1 MLVKLLLL
9 CNTIALAK
17 LVEHSDHHGHH
28 DGSVHSSKPRAPE
41 TSVHPRRTPLSH
53 QGGYWE
59 EAEGLREDSQ
69 DYPSSVISSHQEE
82 REDFEAASPQ
92 SRNGN
97 WCSFTQSRLVT
108 YIEACM
114 KEKYIVNSQQPC
126 PNGTPD
132 CQKIMYRTA
141 LKPVYQ
147 VKQKVLKSLQWK
159 CCPGYVGKDCE
170 QHDPNFILV
179 PGTETEGREEELSNH
194 MSTSVDS
201 REMFEV
207 IQNHEALLDDLQ
219 SDIHQAVS
227 NLGDLQRLFENNGTS
242 MVLEV
247 NQSNSDLQE
256 RLLQQV
262 LFPHVENFL
271 RKHFNP
277 MWASFNRSLQNL
289 SNIVRNLSRDV
300 EANKKSIE
308 RFQENTV
315 PKKEF
320 QELGTKFESKVQE
333 NIVRADQVK
342 RDIENQ
348 LHTQQASI
356 HYNLSMMKADTDTKL
371 KKLHKI
377 QQSHF
382 SALNNSI
389 ANMKQEQNNLENKLE
404 ALEKNLTELSSHN
417 GPKDE
422 NSQLSIRQ
430 ISDILSGHAK
440 QLKELYMESDV
451 AFENIEVLEKWFK
464 ELKKN
469 ISKYRPED
477 FTTTLTE
484 KSIIMEENNAAM
496 ERQISEFNYTLS
508 NLQENYSDL
517 LRYMEECNCQRTSSD
532 TDVLEE
538 DSKNITY
545 SLEDT
550 QSNLKDAKHLESV
563 FRDLLRNEI
572 EELSSA
578 IPSIHLS
585 LSLRQEENRRLQS
598 QVTAFSEDI
607 GLMKKKDE
615 EIHRHI
621 KYLNSSFVSL
631 LEDAMRH
638 EVALEALLKEEFMD
652 VLFEDDFSTLIP
664 SVFQLQE
671 SLRHISDKLQEQ
683 NVTLES
689 LRRRLHLPERGQHTN
704 HDARTSSEH
713 PKEETQTSPTLDEVS
728 SQRSVIEHMEPNYEA
743 AKDDS
748 LDSSA
753 YNDIMTLKNDIKHL
767 SLAIK
772 SHESRSDTNLCCNHT
787 IASVIEPLN
796 TSVGILSADLATIKQ
811 HLDEHL
817 LIFKKLFGNHE
828 ELVAS
833 KISLDVTKIQSM
845 LNRKERKQQKGQDKQ
860 RDKKRHEKHREN
872 MQISGR
878 NTVQTER
885 LEKGMFFSF
894 TCSCADSLVAFH
906 VGFSEGKNKEKTVR
920 FNETYFNYG
929 NSYFP
934 EHGHFKA
941 PHKGVYLFVISV
953 EFSSGPALGQLSFS
967 RGYKRTLSS
976 SQRKTPHGNTM
987 TTFAMA
993 EMEKGETVSFE
1004 LLQGSVVKRSP
1015 PGTTMGG
1022 FLISKT

>member
-1 MLVKLLLL
+1 MLVKLLLI
-9 CNTIALAK
+9 CSTIGLAK
-17 LVEHSDHHGHH
+17 LVEHADHHGHH
-28 DGSVHSSKPRAPE
+28 DGSVHSSKPRVYE
-41 TSVHPRRTPLSH
+41 TSAHPQRTPLSP
-53 QGGYWE
+53 QGEGYW
-59 EAEGLREDSQ
+59 EAEGLREDDQ
-69 DYPSSVISSHQEE
+69 DYPSSVISPHQEE
-82 REDFEAASPQ
+82 RGDFEAASP

-126 PNGTPD
+126 SNGAPD

-141 LKPVYQ
+141 LKPVYK

-159 CCPGYVGKDCE
+159 CCPGFIGKDCE

-179 PGTETEGREEELSNH
+179 PGTETEGREEEFSNH
-194 MSTSVDS
+194 MSTAVDS

-219 SDIHQAVS
+219 SDIHQAAS
-227 NLGDLQRLFENNGTS
+227 TLGDLQRLFENNGTS

-247 NQSNSDLQE
+247 NQSNSDEQE

-289 SNIVRNLSRDV
+289 SNIVRNLSHDV

-308 RFQENTV
+308 RLQDSTV

-320 QELGTKFESKVQE
+320 QELGAKFESKVQE
-333 NIVRADQVK
+333 NIVKADQVK
-342 RDIENQ
+342 RHIENQ
-348 LHTQQASI
+348 MHMQQANI
-356 HYNLSMMKADTDTKL
+356 HYNLSMIKADTDTKL
-371 KKLHKI
+371 KKFHRI

-382 SALNNSI
+382 LALNNSI
-389 ANMKQEQNNLENKLE
+389 ANMKQEQNLLENKLE
-404 ALEKNLTELSSHN
+404 ALKRNLTELSSHH

-422 NSQLSIRQ
+422 NNQLTIRQ
-430 ISDILSGHAK
+430 ISEILSGHTK

-451 AFENIEVLEKWFK
+451 AFQNIAVLERWFK
-464 ELKKN
+464 DLKKN

-477 FTTTLTE
+477 LTISLTE
-484 KSIIMEENNAAM
+484 KSVIMEENNAAM
-496 ERQISEFNYTLS
+496 ERQISELNYTLS

-517 LRYMEECNCQRTSSD
+517 LRYMEECNCQRISSD

-538 DSKNITY
+538 DPRNITY
-545 SLEDT
+545 SMEDT
-550 QSNLKDAKHLESV
+550 QPNLNDMKHLESV
-563 FRDLLRNEI
+563 FRDLLKSEM

-578 IPSIHLS
+578 LPSIHLS
-585 LSLRQEENRRLQS
+585 LNLRQEENRQLQS

-607 GLMKKKDE
+607 GLLKKKDE
-615 EIHRHI
+615 EIHHHI
-621 KYLNSSFVSL
+621 KYLNSSFSSL

-638 EVALEALLKEEFMD
+638 EVALEALLRDEFLD
-652 VLFEDDFSTLIP
+652 VLFEDDFSSLIP
-664 SVFQLQE
+664 SIFQLQE

-689 LRRRLHLPERGQHTN
+689 LTRRSHPLERGQHNN
-704 HDARTSSEH
+704 HDVHMPPKH
-713 PKEETQTSPTLDEVS
+713 PKEETQTFSTLHEAS
-728 SQRSVIEHMEPNYEA
+728 SQRSIIENMEPNYEA

-772 SHESRSDTNLCCNHT
+772 RHESRNDMNLCCNHT
-787 IASVIEPLN
+787 VANAIEPLN
-796 TSVGILSADLATIKQ
+796 ISVETLSADVATIKRNLQ
-811 HLDEHL
+811 EHL
-817 LIFKKLFGNHE
+817 MTFTKLFGSNE
-828 ELVAS
+828 ELGAS
-833 KISLDVTKIQSM
+833 NISLDITKIQSN
-845 LNRKERKQQKGQDKQ
+845 LNRKGRKQQKGQDKQ
-860 RDKKRHEKHREN
+860 RDKKRPEKHREN
-872 MQISGR
+872 TQTTSGR
-878 NTVQTER
+878 NTVQTE
-885 LEKGMFFSF
+885 LVEK
-894 TCSCADSLVAFH
+894 DSLVAFH
-906 VGFSEGKNKEKTVR
+906 VGFSERKDKEKTVR
-920 FNETYFNYG
+920 FNETYLNYG
-929 NSYFP
+929 NSYFS

-993 EMEKGETVSFE
+993 EMEKGETVCFE

-1015 PGTTMGG
+1015 SGTTMGG

>member
-1 MLVKLLLL
+1 MLVKLLLI
-9 CNTIALAK
+9 CNAIGLAK
-17 LVEHSDHHGHH
+17 LVKHSDHHGYH
-28 DGSVHSSKPRAPE
+28 DGSVHKPRIHE
-41 TSVHPRRTPLSH
+41 TSAHPQRTPLSRKED
-53 QGGYWE
+53 GYW
-59 EAEGLREDSQ
+59 EAEGLREDTQ
-69 DYPSSVISSHQEE
+69 DYPSSMISSHQEE

-92 SRNGN
+92 VRNGN
-97 WCSFTQSRLVT
+97 WCSFLQSRLVT

-126 PNGTPD
+126 LNGAPD

-159 CCPGYVGKDCE
+159 CCPGFLGKDCE
-170 QHDPNFILV
+170 QHDPSFILV
-179 PGTETEGREEELSNH
+179 PGNQTEEREEEEFSNH

-201 REMFEV
+201 REMLEV

-227 NLGDLQRLFENNGTS
+227 NLGDLQRIFENNGTS

-289 SNIVRNLSRDV
+289 SNVVRNLSHDV

-308 RFQENTV
+308 RFQESTV

-333 NIVRADQVK
+333 NVVKVDQVK
-342 RDIENQ
+342 RDIEKQ
-348 LHTQQASI
+348 LQLQQANI
-356 HYNLSMMKADTDTKL
+356 HYNLTTIKADTDTKL
-371 KKLHKI
+371 KKFHKI

-382 SALNNSI
+382 LAFNNSI
-389 ANMKQEQNNLENKLE
+389 ANMKQEQNNLENKFETLK
-404 ALEKNLTELSSHN
+404 KNLTELSSHH

-422 NSQLSIRQ
+422 NTQLNIRQ
-430 ISDILSGHAK
+430 INDILAGHAK

-451 AFENIEVLEKWFK
+451 AFQNIAVLERWFK

-469 ISKYRPED
+469 ISKNRPED
-477 FTTTLTE
+477 LTITLME
-484 KSIIMEENNAAM
+484 KSLIMEENKAAM
-496 ERQISEFNYTLS
+496 ERQISELNYTLS
-508 NLQENYSDL
+508 NLRENYSDL
-517 LRYMEECNCQRTSSD
+517 LRYMEECNCQRISSD
-532 TDVLEE
+532 TDVMEE
-538 DSKNITY
+538 DLKNITY
-545 SLEDT
+545 SLEGT
-550 QSNLKDAKHLESV
+550 QSNLKDTKHLESV
-563 FRDLLRNEI
+563 FRDLLKNEI

-578 IPSIHLS
+578 FPSIYQS
-585 LSLRQEENRRLQS
+585 LNLRQEENRQLQS
-598 QVTAFSEDI
+598 QVMAFSEDI
-607 GLMKKKDE
+607 DFLKKKDE

-621 KYLNSSFVSL
+621 KYLNSSFGSL

-638 EVALEALLKEEFMD
+638 EGALEALLGEELMEI
-652 VLFEDDFSTLIP
+652 LFEEDPSILIS

-671 SLRHISDKLQEQ
+671 SLRHLSDKLQEQ

-689 LRRRLHLPERGQHTN
+689 LMKRFHLLERGQLNN
-704 HDARTSSEH
+704 HDARTSPKH
-713 PKEETQTSPTLDEVS
+713 PKEETQTSSTLDEVS
-728 SQRSVIEHMEPNYEA
+728 SQRSIIEHMEPNYEA

-753 YNDIMTLKNDIKHL
+753 YSDIMTLKNDIKHL

-772 SHESRSDTNLCCNHT
+772 RHESSCNHT
-787 IASVIEPLN
+787 IANGIEPLN
-796 TSVGILSADLATIKQ
+796 ISVGILSEDLATIKRK
-811 HLDEHL
+811 LEEHL
-817 LIFKKLFGNHE
+817 LIFKKLFGSNE

-833 KISLDVTKIQSM
+833 NISLDVTKIQSM
-845 LNRKERKQQKGQDKQ
+845 LTRTGRRQQKGQDKQ
-860 RDKKRHEKHREN
+860 RDKKKPEKHREN
-872 MQISGR
+872 MQMTSGR
-878 NTVQTER
+878 NTVQTEL
-885 LEKGMFFSF
+885 LEK
-894 TCSCADSLVAFH
+894 DSLVAFH
-906 VGFSEGKNKEKTVR
+906 VGFSERMDKEKTLR
-920 FNETYFNYG
+920 FNETYLNYG
-929 NSYFP
+929 NGYFP
-934 EHGHFKA
+934 EHGYFKA

-976 SQRKTPHGNTM
+976 SQRKTPNGNTM

-993 EMEKGETVSFE
+993 EMEKGEKVYFE

-1022 FLISKT
+1022 FLIFKT

>member
-9 CNTIALAK
+9 CHTVGLAK
-17 LVEHSDHHGHH
+17 PAQRSDHRGHH
-28 DGSVHSSKPRAPE
+28 DGLVHSSNHLRIYE
-41 TSVHPRRTPLSH
+41 TSAYPQRTPLSH
-53 QGGYWE
+53 QEGGYW
-59 EAEGLREDSQ
+59 EAEGLREDTQ
-69 DYPSSVISSHQEE
+69 DYPSSMVSSHQEE
-82 REDFEAASPQ
+82 RGDFEAASPQ

-97 WCSFTQSRLVT
+97 WCSFPQSRLVT

-159 CCPGYVGKDCE
+159 CCPGFIGKDCE

-179 PGTETEGREEELSNH
+179 PGSETEGQEEEFSNH

-247 NQSNSDLQE
+247 NQSNSDPQE

-277 MWASFNRSLQNL
+277 MWATFNRSLQNL
-289 SNIVRNLSRDV
+289 SNIVRNLSHDV
-300 EANKKSIE
+300 EANKRSIE
-308 RFQENTV
+308 RFRESSV

-348 LHTQQASI
+348 LHMQQANI
-356 HYNLSMMKADTDTKL
+356 HYNLSMIKADTDTKL
-371 KKLHKI
+371 KKFHKI

-382 SALNNSI
+382 LALNNSI
-389 ANMKQEQNNLENKLE
+389 ANMKQEQSNLENKLE
-404 ALEKNLTELSSHN
+404 ALERNLTELSSHH

-422 NSQLSIRQ
+422 NSQTTIRQ
-430 ISDILSGHAK
+430 INDILSGHAK

-451 AFENIEVLEKWFK
+451 AFQNIAVLERWFK

-477 FTTTLTE
+477 LTITLTE
-484 KSIIMEENNAAM
+484 KSVIMEENNAAM

-517 LRYMEECNCQRTSSD
+517 LRYMEECNCQRISSD
-532 TDVLEE
+532 TDILEE

-550 QSNLKDAKHLESV
+550 QSNLKDMKHLESV
-563 FRDLLRNEI
+563 LRDLLRNEM

-585 LSLRQEENRRLQS
+585 LNLRQEENRQLQS
-598 QVTAFSEDI
+598 QVTAFAEDI

-615 EIHRHI
+615 ELHRHI
-621 KYLNSSFVSL
+621 KYLNSSFGSL

-638 EVALEALLKEEFMD
+638 EVALEALLKEEFVD
-652 VLFEDDFSTLIP
+652 VLFEDDFSILIP
-664 SVFQLQE
+664 SVFELQE

-689 LRRRLHLPERGQHTN
+689 LTRKFHLSERGQQNN
-704 HDARTSSEH
+704 HDARTPPNH
-713 PKEETQTSPTLDEVS
+713 PSEETQTPSPLDEVS
-728 SQRSVIEHMEPNYEA
+728 SQRSIREHMEPNYEA

-772 SHESRSDTNLCCNHT
+772 SHESRNDANLCCNHT
-787 IASVIEPLN
+787 IANVIEPLN
-796 TSVGILSADLATIKQ
+796 SSVGILSADVATIKR

-817 LIFKKLFGNHE
+817 LIFKKLFGSNE

-833 KISLDVTKIQSM
+833 KISLDVTNIQSM
-845 LNRKERKQQKGQDKQ
+845 LNRKERRQQKGQDKQ
-860 RDKKRHEKHREN
+860 RDKKRPEKHREN
-872 MQISGR
+872 MQGISGR
-878 NTVQTER
+878 NTVQTEH
-885 LEKGMFFSF
+885 LEK
-894 TCSCADSLVAFH
+894 DSLVAFH
-906 VGFSEGKNKEKTVR
+906 VGFSEGKDNEKTVR

-941 PHKGVYLFVISV
+941 PHKGIYLFVISV

-976 SQRKTPHGNTM
+976 SQRRTPNGNTM

-1022 FLISKT
+1022 FLISRT

>member
-1 MLVKLLLL
+1 MLVKLLLV
-9 CNTIALAK
+9 CSTVGLAK
-17 LVEHSDHHGHH
+17 PVAHAAHHGYR
-28 DGSVHSSKPRAPE
+28 DGSLHSLKPRAHE
-41 TSVHPRRTPLSH
+41 TSAHPQRTPLVT
-53 QGGYWE
+53 GYW
-59 EAEGLREDSQ
+59 EAEGLGEDTQ
-69 DYPSSVISSHQEE
+69 DYPSSVISSHQED
-82 REDFEAASPQ
+82 RGDFEAVSPQ
-92 SRNGN
+92 PRNGN

-126 PNGTPD
+126 PNGAPD

-159 CCPGYVGKDCE
+159 CCPGFIGKDCE

-179 PGTETEGREEELSNH
+179 PGTETEGQEEFSNH
-194 MSTSVDS
+194 MSTSVDP

-219 SDIHQAVS
+219 SDIHQAAS
-227 NLGDLQRLFENNGTS
+227 TLGDLQRLFENNGTS
-242 MVLEV
+242 MMLEV
-247 NQSNSDLQE
+247 NQSNSDHQE

-262 LFPHVENFL
+262 LFPQVENFL

-277 MWASFNRSLQNL
+277 MWASFNSSLQNL
-289 SNIVRNLSRDV
+289 SNIVRNLSHDV

-308 RFQENTV
+308 RFQESTV

-333 NIVRADQVK
+333 NIVKVDQAK
-342 RDIENQ
+342 REMESQ
-348 LHTQQASI
+348 VHMQQANI
-356 HYNLSMMKADTDTKL
+356 HYNLSVIKADTDTKL

-382 SALNNSI
+382 LALNNSI
-389 ANMKQEQNNLENKLE
+389 ANMKQEQNLLENKLE
-404 ALEKNLTELSSHN
+404 ALKKNLTEVSSHH

-422 NSQLSIRQ
+422 NSQLTIRQ
-430 ISDILSGHAK
+430 MNDILSGHAK

-451 AFENIEVLEKWFK
+451 AFQNIAVLERWFK

-477 FTTTLTE
+477 LTITLAE
-484 KSIIMEENNAAM
+484 KSVIMEENNAAM
-496 ERQISEFNYTLS
+496 ERQISELNYTLS
-508 NLQENYSDL
+508 HLQENYSDL
-517 LRYMEECNCQRTSSD
+517 LRYMAQCNCQRVSSD

-538 DSKNITY
+538 GPRNSTY
-545 SLEDT
+545 SPDDI
-550 QSNLKDAKHLESV
+550 QSKDMKHLESV
-563 FRDLLRNEI
+563 FRDFFKSEI

-585 LSLRQEENRRLQS
+585 LSLRQEENRQLQS

-607 GLMKKKDE
+607 GLLKKKDE

-621 KYLNSSFVSL
+621 KYLNSSFSSL
-631 LEDAMRH
+631 LKDAMRH
-638 EVALEALLKEEFMD
+638 EEALEALLRHEFLDVFFEE
-652 VLFEDDFSTLIP
+652 DFSSLIP
-664 SVFQLQE
+664 SVFELQE
-671 SLRHISDKLQEQ
+671 SLRHFSDKLQEQ

-689 LRRRLHLPERGQHTN
+689 VMRRFHPLERGHQNN
-704 HDARTSSEH
+704 HDAHMS
-713 PKEETQTSPTLDEVS
+713 PKEETQTSSTLHEVS
-728 SQRSVIEHMEPNYEA
+728 SQRTIREHLEPNYEA

-753 YNDIMTLKNDIKHL
+753 NNDIMTLKNDIKHL

-772 SHESRSDTNLCCNHT
+772 RYESRGDESLCCNHT
-787 IASVIEPLN
+787 IANAIEPLN
-796 TSVGILSADLATIKQ
+796 VSVETLSADLATIKRN
-811 HLDEHL
+811 LEEHL
-817 LIFKKLFGNHE
+817 VTFKKLFGSNE
-828 ELVAS
+828 ELGTS
-833 KISLDVTKIQSM
+833 NISLDVTKIQSM
-845 LNRKERKQQKGQDKQ
+845 LNKKGRRQQKGQDKQ
-860 RDKKRHEKHREN
+860 RDKKRPEKHRGN
-872 MQISGR
+872 AQTISGR
-878 NTVQTER
+878 NTVQTE
-885 LEKGMFFSF
+885 LVEK
-894 TCSCADSLVAFH
+894 DSLVAFH
-906 VGFSEGKNKEKTVR
+906 VGFSERKDEEKTVR
-920 FNETYFNYG
+920 FNETYLNYG
-929 NSYFP
+929 NSYFS

-967 RGYKRTLSS
+967 SGYKRTLSS
-976 SQRKTPHGNTM
+976 SQRKTPYGNTM

-993 EMEKGETVSFE
+993 EMEKGETVCFE
-1004 LLQGSVVKRSP
+1004 LLHGSVVKRSP

>member
-1 MLVKLLLL
+1 MLVKLLLI
-9 CNTIALAK
+9 CNAIGLAK
-17 LVEHSDHHGHH
+17 LVKHSDHHGYH
-28 DGSVHSSKPRAPE
+28 DGSVHKPRIHE
-41 TSVHPRRTPLSH
+41 TSAYPQRTPLSRKED
-53 QGGYWE
+53 GFW
-59 EAEGLREDSQ
+59 EAEGLREDTQ
-69 DYPSSVISSHQEE
+69 DYPSSMISSHQEE
-82 REDFEAASPQ
+82 REDSEAASPQ
-92 SRNGN
+92 VRNGN
-97 WCSFTQSRLVT
+97 WCSFLQSRLVT

-126 PNGTPD
+126 LNGAPD

-159 CCPGYVGKDCE
+159 CCPGFMGKDCE
-170 QHDPNFILV
+170 QHDPNFIPV
-179 PGTETEGREEELSNH
+179 PGNQMEEREEEDFSNH
-194 MSTSVDS
+194 
-201 REMFEV
+201 
-207 IQNHEALLDDLQ
+207 N
-219 SDIHQAVS
+219 
-227 NLGDLQRLFENNGTS
+227 
-242 MVLEV
+242 
-247 NQSNSDLQE
+247 LQE

-262 LFPHVENFL
+262 LFPHVENIL
-271 RKHFNP
+271 KKHFNP

-289 SNIVRNLSRDV
+289 SNMVRNLSHDV

-308 RFQENTV
+308 RFQESTV

-333 NIVRADQVK
+333 NVVKVDQVK

-348 LHTQQASI
+348 LQLQQANI
-356 HYNLSMMKADTDTKL
+356 HYNLTMIKADTDTKL
-371 KKLHKI
+371 KKFHKI

-382 SALNNSI
+382 LDFNNSI
-389 ANMKQEQNNLENKLE
+389 ANIKQEQNNLENKFETLK
-404 ALEKNLTELSSHN
+404 KNLSELSSHH

-422 NSQLSIRQ
+422 NTQLNIRQ
-430 ISDILSGHAK
+430 INDILAGHAK

-451 AFENIEVLEKWFK
+451 AFQNIAVLERWFK

-469 ISKYRPED
+469 ISKNRPED
-477 FTTTLTE
+477 LTITLME
-484 KSIIMEENNAAM
+484 KSLIMEENKAAM
-496 ERQISEFNYTLS
+496 ERQISELNYTVS
-508 NLQENYSDL
+508 NLRENYSDL
-517 LRYMEECNCQRTSSD
+517 LRYMEECNCQRISSD
-532 TDVLEE
+532 TDVMEE
-538 DSKNITY
+538 DLKNITY

-550 QSNLKDAKHLESV
+550 QSNLKDTKRLESV
-563 FRDLLRNEI
+563 FRDLLKNEI
-572 EELSSA
+572 EELSSSF
-578 IPSIHLS
+578 PSIYQS
-585 LSLRQEENRRLQS
+585 LNLRQEENRRLQS
-598 QVTAFSEDI
+598 QVMAFSEDI
-607 GLMKKKDE
+607 DFLKKKDE

-621 KYLNSSFVSL
+621 KYLNSSFGSL

-638 EVALEALLKEEFMD
+638 EGALEALLGEEFMEI
-652 VLFEDDFSTLIP
+652 LFEEDPNILIT

-671 SLRHISDKLQEQ
+671 SLRHLSDKLQEQ

-689 LRRRLHLPERGQHTN
+689 LTKRFHLLERGQQNN
-704 HDARTSSEH
+704 HNARTSPKH

-728 SQRSVIEHMEPNYEA
+728 SQRSIIEHMEPNYEA

-772 SHESRSDTNLCCNHT
+772 RHESSCNHT
-787 IASVIEPLN
+787 IANGIEPLN
-796 TSVGILSADLATIKQ
+796 ISVEILSEDLATIKRK
-811 HLDEHL
+811 LEEHL
-817 LIFKKLFGNHE
+817 LIFRKLFGSNE

-833 KISLDVTKIQSM
+833 NISLDITKIQSM
-845 LNRKERKQQKGQDKQ
+845 LTRKGRRQQKGQDKQ
-860 RDKKRHEKHREN
+860 RDKKKPEKHREN
-872 MQISGR
+872 TQMTSGR
-878 NTVQTER
+878 NTVQTEL
-885 LEKGMFFSF
+885 LEK
-894 TCSCADSLVAFH
+894 DSLVAFH
-906 VGFSEGKNKEKTVR
+906 VGFSEGMDKEKTLR
-920 FNETYFNYG
+920 FNDTYLNYG

-934 EHGHFKA
+934 EHGYFKA

-976 SQRKTPHGNTM
+976 SQRKTPNGNTM

-993 EMEKGETVSFE
+993 EMEKGEKVCFE

-1022 FLISKT
+1022 FLIFKT

>member
-1 MLVKLLLL
+1 MLVKLLLI
-9 CNTIALAK
+9 CTTIGLAELAK
-17 LVEHSDHHGHH
+17 HSDHHGYHG
-28 DGSVHSSKPRAPE
+28 GSVHSSKPQIYE
-41 TSVHPRRTPLSH
+41 TAAYPQGAPLSH
-53 QGGYWE
+53 EEEGYWE
-59 EAEGLREDSQ
+59 AEGPREGTQ
-69 DYPSSVISSHQEE
+69 DYPSRVISSHRGQ
-82 REDFEAASPQ
+82 REDFEAASPE

-114 KEKYIVNSQQPC
+114 KEKYVINSQQPC
-126 PNGTPD
+126 LNGAPD

-159 CCPGYVGKDCE
+159 CCPGFIGKDCE
-170 QHDPNFILV
+170 QHDPNFVLV
-179 PGTETEGREEELSNH
+179 PENQSEGQEEEFSNH

-201 REMFEV
+201 RQMLEV

-219 SDIHQAVS
+219 GDIHQAVS
-227 NLGDLQRLFENNGTS
+227 NLGDLQRIFENNGTS

-247 NQSNSDLQE
+247 NQSDSDLQE

-277 MWASFNRSLQNL
+277 VWASFNRSLQNL
-289 SNIVRNLSRDV
+289 SNMVKNLSHDV

-308 RFQENTV
+308 RFQDTTV

-320 QELGTKFESKVQE
+320 QDLGTKFESKLQE
-333 NIVRADQVK
+333 SIVKVDQVK
-342 RDIENQ
+342 RDTETQ
-348 LHTQQASI
+348 LQTQQASI
-356 HYNLSMMKADTDTKL
+356 HYNLTMIKADTDTKL
-371 KKLHKI
+371 KKFHKI

-382 SALNNSI
+382 LALNNSI
-389 ANMKQEQNNLENKLE
+389 ANMKQEQKNLENKFETLK
-404 ALEKNLTELSSHN
+404 KNLTELSSHH

-422 NSQLSIRQ
+422 NTQLTIRQ
-430 ISDILSGHAK
+430 INDILAGHTK

-451 AFENIEVLEKWFK
+451 AFQNIAVLERWFK

-469 ISKYRPED
+469 ISKHRPED
-477 FTTTLTE
+477 LTVTLME
-484 KSIIMEENNAAM
+484 KSLIREGNKAAM
-496 ERQISEFNYTLS
+496 ERQISELNYTLS

-517 LRYMEECNCQRTSSD
+517 LRYMEECNCQRISSD
-532 TDVLEE
+532 TDVLEG
-538 DSKNITY
+538 DLKNITY
-545 SLEDT
+545 SLEGT
-550 QSNLKDAKHLESV
+550 QSNLKDTKHLEAV

-578 IPSIHLS
+578 FPSIHQS
-585 LSLRQEENRRLQS
+585 LNLRQEENRQLQS
-598 QVTAFSEDI
+598 QVMAFSEDI
-607 GLMKKKDE
+607 GFLKKKDE

-621 KYLNSSFVSL
+621 KYLNSSFGSL

-638 EVALEALLKEEFMD
+638 EAALEALLGEEFME
-652 VLFEDDFSTLIP
+652 VLFEEEPSILIS

-671 SLRHISDKLQEQ
+671 SLRRISDKFQEQ

-689 LRRRLHLPERGQHTN
+689 LIKRFHLLERGQQNN
-704 HDARTSSEH
+704 HDARTSPKH
-713 PKEETQTSPTLDEVS
+713 RKEETQTSATLDEGS
-728 SQRSVIEHMEPNYEA
+728 SQRSIVEHMEPNYEA

-748 LDSSA
+748 LDSAS

-772 SHESRSDTNLCCNHT
+772 RHESRSDTNLCCNHT
-787 IASVIEPLN
+787 IADVMKPLN
-796 TSVGILSADLATIKQ
+796 ISVEILSGDLATIKRK
-811 HLDEHL
+811 LEEHL
-817 LIFKKLFGNHE
+817 LIFRKLFGSNE
-828 ELVAS
+828 ELIAS
-833 KISLDVTKIQSM
+833 NISLDVTKIQSM
-845 LNRKERKQQKGQDKQ
+845 LTRKARRQQKGQDKQ
-860 RDKKRHEKHREN
+860 RDKKKPEKHREN
-872 MQISGR
+872 VPISGR
-878 NTVQTER
+878 NTVQTEL
-885 LEKGMFFSF
+885 LEK
-894 TCSCADSLVAFH
+894 DSLVAFH
-906 VGFSEGKNKEKTVR
+906 VGFSEGKDKEKALR
-920 FNETYFNYG
+920 FNETYLNYG

-934 EHGHFKA
+934 EHGYFKA

-976 SQRKTPHGNTM
+976 SQRKTPNGNTM

-993 EMEKGETVSFE
+993 EMEKGEKVCFE

-1022 FLISKT
+1022 FLIFKT

>member
-1 MLVKLLLL
+1 MLVRLLLV
-9 CNTIALAK
+9 CSTVGLA
-17 LVEHSDHHGHH
+17 EGTAHRGYR
-28 DGSVHSSKPRAPE
+28 DGSGHSLEPRVHE
-41 TSVHPRRTPLSH
+41 TPARPQRTLPH
-53 QGGYWE
+53 QGGHWE
-59 EAEGLREDSQ
+59 DTQ
-69 DYPSSVISSHQEE
+69 NYPSSVISHQEE
-82 REDFEAASPQ
+82 RGDFGAASPQ
-92 SRNGN
+92 PRNGN

-126 PNGTPD
+126 PNGAPD

-159 CCPGYVGKDCE
+159 CCPGFIGKDCE
-170 QHDPNFILV
+170 QRDPNFILV
-179 PGTETEGREEELSNH
+179 PGAETEGREEEFSNH
-194 MSTSVDS
+194 MSTSVDA

-219 SDIHQAVS
+219 SDIHQAAS
-227 NLGDLQRLFENNGTS
+227 TLGDLQRLIENNGTS

-247 NQSNSDLQE
+247 NQSNSAHQE

-262 LFPHVENFL
+262 LFPHVENFI

-277 MWASFNRSLQNL
+277 MWTSFSNSLENL
-289 SNIVRNLSRDV
+289 SNIVRNLSHDV

-308 RFQENTV
+308 RFQESTV

-333 NIVRADQVK
+333 NIVKVDQAK

-348 LHTQQASI
+348 VQMQHANM
-356 HYNLSMMKADTDTKL
+356 HYNLSMIKADIDTKL

-382 SALNNSI
+382 LALNNSI
-389 ANMKQEQNNLENKLE
+389 ANTKREQNLLENKLE
-404 ALEKNLTELSSHN
+404 ALKKNLTELSLHH

-422 NSQLSIRQ
+422 NSQLTIKHMN
-430 ISDILSGHAK
+430 DILSGHAK

-451 AFENIEVLEKWFK
+451 AFQNIAVLERWFK

-477 FTTTLTE
+477 LTITLAE
-484 KSIIMEENNAAM
+484 KSVIMEENNAAM
-496 ERQISEFNYTLS
+496 ERQISELNYTLS

-517 LRYMEECNCQRTSSD
+517 LRYMEECNCQRVSAD
-532 TDVLEE
+532 TDGLEE
-538 DSKNITY
+538 DPGNSTY

-550 QSNLKDAKHLESV
+550 QPKDMKHLESAL
-563 FRDLLRNEI
+563 RDFFKSEI

-585 LSLRQEENRRLQS
+585 LNLRQEENRQLQS
-598 QVTAFSEDI
+598 QVTAFSEDL
-607 GLMKKKDE
+607 GLLKRKDE

-621 KYLNSSFVSL
+621 KYLNSSFSSL
-631 LEDAMRH
+631 LKDAMRH
-638 EVALEALLKEEFMD
+638 EEALEALLRHEFLD
-652 VLFEDDFSTLIP
+652 VFFEDDFSSLIP

-671 SLRHISDKLQEQ
+671 SLRYFSDKLQEQ

-689 LRRRLHLPERGQHTN
+689 LMKRFHPLERRHQNN
-704 HDARTSSEH
+704 HDAHTPPKH
-713 PKEETQTSPTLDEVS
+713 PKEETQTSSTLHEAS
-728 SQRSVIEHMEPNYEA
+728 SQRSIIEHMEPNYEA

-772 SHESRSDTNLCCNHT
+772 RQESRGDVILCCNHT
-787 IASVIEPLN
+787 IANAIEPLN
-796 TSVGILSADLATIKQ
+796 ISVETLSAGLATMKRN
-811 HLDEHL
+811 LEEHL
-817 LIFKKLFGNHE
+817 VTFKKLFGSNE
-828 ELVAS
+828 ELGAS
-833 KISLDVTKIQSM
+833 NTSVDVTKIQSM
-845 LNRKERKQQKGQDKQ
+845 LNKKGRRQQKGQDKP
-860 RDKKRHEKHREN
+860 RDKKRLEKHREN
-872 MQISGR
+872 TQTISGR
-878 NTVQTER
+878 NTLQTE
-885 LEKGMFFSF
+885 LVDK
-894 TCSCADSLVAFH
+894 DSLVAFH
-906 VGFSEGKNKEKTVR
+906 VGFSERKDKEKTVR
-920 FNETYFNYG
+920 FNETYLNYG
-929 NSYFP
+929 NSYFS

-976 SQRKTPHGNTM
+976 SQRKSPHGNTV
-987 TTFAMA
+987 TSFAMA
-993 EMEKGETVSFE
+993 EMEKGETVCFE

>member
-1 MLVKLLLL
+1 MLVKLLLV
-9 CNTIALAK
+9 CSTVGLAE
-17 LVEHSDHHGHH
+17 LVEHADHHGYR
-28 DGSVHSSKPRAPE
+28 DGSVHSLKPRAHE
-41 TSVHPRRTPLSH
+41 TSAHPQRAPLPRQEGH
-53 QGGYWE
+53 W
-59 EAEGLREDSQ
+59 EAEGLGEDTQ

-82 REDFEAASPQ
+82 RGDFEAASPQ
-92 SRNGN
+92 PRNGN

-126 PNGTPD
+126 PNGAPD

-159 CCPGYVGKDCE
+159 CCPGFIGKDCE
-170 QHDPNFILV
+170 QRDPNFIVV
-179 PGTETEGREEELSNH
+179 PGTETEGREEFSNH

-219 SDIHQAVS
+219 SDIHQAAS
-227 NLGDLQRLFENNGTS
+227 TLGDLQRLFENNGTS

-247 NQSNSDLQE
+247 NQSNSDPQE

-271 RKHFNP
+271 RRHFNP
-277 MWASFNRSLQNL
+277 VWASFNRSLQNL
-289 SNIVRNLSRDV
+289 SNIVRNLSHDV

-308 RFQENTV
+308 RFQESTV

-333 NIVRADQVK
+333 NIVKVDQVK

-348 LHTQQASI
+348 VYMQQANI
-356 HYNLSMMKADTDTKL
+356 HYNLSMIKADTDTKL

-382 SALNNSI
+382 LALNNSI
-389 ANMKQEQNNLENKLE
+389 ANMKQEQNLLENKLE
-404 ALEKNLTELSSHN
+404 ALKKNLTELSSHH

-422 NSQLSIRQ
+422 NSQLTIKQ
-430 ISDILSGHAK
+430 MNDILSGHAK

-451 AFENIEVLEKWFK
+451 AFQNIAVLERWFN

-469 ISKYRPED
+469 ISKFRPED
-477 FTTTLTE
+477 LTITLAE
-484 KSIIMEENNAAM
+484 KSVIMEENNAAM
-496 ERQISEFNYTLS
+496 ERQISELNYTLS
-508 NLQENYSDL
+508 NLHENYSDL
-517 LRYMEECNCQRTSSD
+517 LRYMEECNCQRIPSD

-538 DSKNITY
+538 DLRNSTY

-550 QSNLKDAKHLESV
+550 QSKDMKHLESV
-563 FRDLLRNEI
+563 FRDFFKSEI

-585 LSLRQEENRRLQS
+585 LNLRQEENRQLQS
-598 QVTAFSEDI
+598 QVMAFSEDI
-607 GLMKKKDE
+607 GLLKKKDE
-615 EIHRHI
+615 EVHRHI
-621 KYLNSSFVSL
+621 KYLNSSFSSL
-631 LEDAMRH
+631 LKDAMRH
-638 EVALEALLKEEFMD
+638 EEALEALLRHEFLD
-652 VLFEDDFSTLIP
+652 VFFEDDFSSLIP

-671 SLRHISDKLQEQ
+671 SLRHFSDKLQEQ

-689 LRRRLHLPERGQHTN
+689 LMRRFHPLERGHQN
-704 HDARTSSEH
+704 HHVAHMS
-713 PKEETQTSPTLDEVS
+713 PKEETQTSSTLHEVS
-728 SQRSVIEHMEPNYEA
+728 SQRTTIEHMEPNHEA
-743 AKDDS
+743 ARDDS

-767 SLAIK
+767 SLTIK
-772 SHESRSDTNLCCNHT
+772 RHESRGDTSLCCNHT
-787 IASVIEPLN
+787 IANVIEPLN
-796 TSVGILSADLATIKQ
+796 VSVETLSADLATIKRKLEQ
-811 HLDEHL
+811 HLVT
-817 LIFKKLFGNHE
+817 FKKLFGSNE
-828 ELVAS
+828 ELADS
-833 KISLDVTKIQSM
+833 NISLDVTKIQSM
-845 LNRKERKQQKGQDKQ
+845 LNKRQQRGQDKK
-860 RDKKRHEKHREN
+860 RDKKRPEKHREN
-872 MQISGR
+872 AQRISGR
-878 NTVQTER
+878 NIVQTE
-885 LEKGMFFSF
+885 LVEK
-894 TCSCADSLVAFH
+894 DSLVAFH
-906 VGFSEGKNKEKTVR
+906 VGFSERNDKEKTVR
-920 FNETYFNYG
+920 FNETYLNYG
-929 NSYFP
+929 NSYFS
-934 EHGHFKA
+934 EQGHFKA

-976 SQRKTPHGNTM
+976 SQRKFPHGNTM
-987 TTFAMA
+987 TTFALA
-993 EMEKGETVSFE
+993 EMEKGETVCFE
-1004 LLQGSVVKRSP
+1004 LLHGSVVKRSP

>member
-1 MLVKLLLL
+1 MLVKLLLV
-9 CNTIALAK
+9 CSTVGLAE
-17 LVEHSDHHGHH
+17 LLEHTAHHGYR
-28 DGSVHSSKPRAPE
+28 DGSVHSLKPRAHE
-41 TSVHPRRTPLSH
+41 TSAHPQRTPLPR
-53 QGGYWE
+53 QEEGYW
-59 EAEGLREDSQ
+59 EAEGLREDTQ
-69 DYPSSVISSHQEE
+69 DYPSSVVSSHQEE
-82 REDFEAASPQ
+82 RGDFEAASPQ
-92 SRNGN
+92 TRNGN

-126 PNGTPD
+126 LNGAPD

-159 CCPGYVGKDCE
+159 CCPGFIGKDCE
-170 QHDPNFILV
+170 QRDPNFILV
-179 PGTETEGREEELSNH
+179 PGTETEGREEEFSNH

-219 SDIHQAVS
+219 SDIHQAAS
-227 NLGDLQRLFENNGTS
+227 TLGDLQRLFENNGTS

-247 NQSNSDLQE
+247 NQSNSDHQE

-271 RKHFNP
+271 RRHFNP

-289 SNIVRNLSRDV
+289 SNIVRNLSHDV

-308 RFQENTV
+308 RFQESTV

-333 NIVRADQVK
+333 NTVKVDQVK

-348 LHTQQASI
+348 VHMQQANI
-356 HYNLSMMKADTDTKL
+356 HYNLSMIKADTDTKL

-382 SALNNSI
+382 LALNNSI
-389 ANMKQEQNNLENKLE
+389 ANMKQEQNLLENKLE
-404 ALEKNLTELSSHN
+404 ALKKNLTELSSHH

-422 NSQLSIRQ
+422 NSQLTSRQ
-430 ISDILSGHAK
+430 ISEILSGHAK

-451 AFENIEVLEKWFK
+451 AFQNIEVLERWFK

-469 ISKYRPED
+469 ISKSRPED
-477 FTTTLTE
+477 LTITLAE
-484 KSIIMEENNAAM
+484 KSVIMEENNAAM
-496 ERQISEFNYTLS
+496 ERQISELNYTFS
-508 NLQENYSDL
+508 NLRENYSDL
-517 LRYMEECNCQRTSSD
+517 LRYMEECNCQRISPD

-538 DSKNITY
+538 YPRNSTY

-550 QSNLKDAKHLESV
+550 QPKDMKHLESV
-563 FRDLLRNEI
+563 FRDLYKSEI

-585 LSLRQEENRRLQS
+585 LNLRQEENRQLQS
-598 QVTAFSEDI
+598 QVMAFSEDI
-607 GLMKKKDE
+607 GLLKKKDE

-621 KYLNSSFVSL
+621 KYLNSSFSSL
-631 LEDAMRH
+631 LKDAMRH
-638 EVALEALLKEEFMD
+638 EEALEALLRHEFLD
-652 VLFEDDFSTLIP
+652 VFFEDDFGSLIP

-671 SLRHISDKLQEQ
+671 SLKHFSDKLQEQ
-683 NVTLES
+683 NVTLGS
-689 LRRRLHLPERGQHTN
+689 LTRRFHLLERGHQNN
-704 HDARTSSEH
+704 HDAHMLPKH
-713 PKEETQTSPTLDEVS
+713 PKQETQTSSTLQEVS

-772 SHESRSDTNLCCNHT
+772 RHESRGDVSLCCNHT
-787 IASVIEPLN
+787 IANAIEPLN
-796 TSVGILSADLATIKQ
+796 VSVETLSADLATIKQ
-811 HLDEHL
+811 NMEEHL
-817 LIFKKLFGNHE
+817 LTFKKLFGSNE

-833 KISLDVTKIQSM
+833 NISLDVTKIQSM
-845 LNRKERKQQKGQDKQ
+845 LNRKGRRQQKGQDKQ
-860 RDKKRHEKHREN
+860 RDKKRPEKHREN
-872 MQISGR
+872 TRTMSGR
-878 NTVQTER
+878 NTVQTE
-885 LEKGMFFSF
+885 LVEK
-894 TCSCADSLVAFH
+894 DSLVAFH
-906 VGFSEGKNKEKTVR
+906 VGFSERKDKEKTVR
-920 FNETYFNYG
+920 FNETYLNYG
-929 NSYFP
+929 NSYFS
-934 EHGHFKA
+934 EHGYFKA
-941 PHKGVYLFVISV
+941 PHKGIYLFVISV

-976 SQRKTPHGNTM
+976 SQRKMSHGNTM

-993 EMEKGETVSFE
+993 EMEKGETVCFE
-1004 LLQGSVVKRSP
+1004 LLHGSVVKRSP

>member
-1 MLVKLLLL
+1 MLLKLLLI
-9 CNTIALAK
+9 CNTVGLAK
-17 LVEHSDHHGHH
+17 LVKRSDHHGYH
-28 DGSVHSSKPRAPE
+28 DGPVHSSKPQIYE
-41 TSVHPRRTPLSH
+41 TSADPQRTPLSH
-53 QGGYWE
+53 EEERYW

-69 DYPSSVISSHQEE
+69 DHPSRVISSHLEE
-82 REDFEAASPQ
+82 REDFEAAIPQ

-97 WCSFTQSRLVT
+97 WCSFMQSRLVT

-126 PNGTPD
+126 LNGAPD

-159 CCPGYVGKDCE
+159 CCPGFIGKDCE
-170 QHDPNFILV
+170 QRDPNFILV
-179 PGTETEGREEELSNH
+179 PGNQTEGREEELSNH
-194 MSTSVDS
+194 VSTSVDS
-201 REMFEV
+201 REMLEV

-219 SDIHQAVS
+219 RDIHQAVS
-227 NLGDLQRLFENNGTS
+227 NLGDLQRVFESNGTS

-289 SNIVRNLSRDV
+289 SNMVRNLSHDV

-308 RFQENTV
+308 RFQESTV

-333 NIVRADQVK
+333 NAVKVDQVK

-348 LHTQQASI
+348 LQMQQASI
-356 HYNLSMMKADTDTKL
+356 HYNLTMNKADTDTKL
-371 KKLHKI
+371 KKIHKI

-382 SALNNSI
+382 LALNSSI
-389 ANMKQEQNNLENKLE
+389 ASMKQEQNNLENKFETLK
-404 ALEKNLTELSSHN
+404 KNLTESSSHH

-422 NSQLSIRQ
+422 NTQLTIRQ
-430 ISDILSGHAK
+430 INDILAGHAK

-451 AFENIEVLEKWFK
+451 AFQNIAVLERWFK

-477 FTTTLTE
+477 LTITLME
-484 KSIIMEENNAAM
+484 KSLIMEENKAAM

-508 NLQENYSDL
+508 NLRENYSDL
-517 LRYMEECNCQRTSSD
+517 LRYMEECNCQRISSD

-538 DSKNITY
+538 DLKNITY
-545 SLEDT
+545 SLEST
-550 QSNLKDAKHLESV
+550 QSNVKDMKHLESV

-578 IPSIHLS
+578 FPSIHQS
-585 LSLRQEENRRLQS
+585 LNLRQEENRQLQS
-598 QVTAFSEDI
+598 QVMAFFEDI
-607 GLMKKKDE
+607 GLLKKKDE

-621 KYLNSSFVSL
+621 KYLNSSFGSL

-638 EVALEALLKEEFMD
+638 EAALEALLGEEFME
-652 VLFEDDFSTLIP
+652 VLFEDDPSIP
-664 SVFQLQE
+664 ISSVFQLQE
-671 SLRHISDKLQEQ
+671 SLRHISDKLREQ
-683 NVTLES
+683 NITLES
-689 LRRRLHLPERGQHTN
+689 LTKRFPLLEREQQNN
-704 HDARTSSEH
+704 HDPRASPKH
-713 PKEETQTSPTLDEVS
+713 PKEETQTSSTLDEVS
-728 SQRSVIEHMEPNYEA
+728 SQRSIIEHMEPNYEA

-753 YNDIMTLKNDIKHL
+753 YNDIITLKNDIKHL
-767 SLAIK
+767 SLAIQR
-772 SHESRSDTNLCCNHT
+772 HESRSDMDLCCSHT
-787 IASVIEPLN
+787 IANIVEPLN
-796 TSVGILSADLATIKQ
+796 ISVEILSADLATTKQ
-811 HLDEHL
+811 KLEEHL
-817 LIFKKLFGNHE
+817 LIFKKVFGSNQE
-828 ELVAS
+828 IAAS
-833 KISLDVTKIQSM
+833 NVSLDVTKIQSM
-845 LNRKERKQQKGQDKQ
+845 LTRKVRKQKSQDKQ
-860 RDKKRHEKHREN
+860 RDKKKPEKHTGNSQMIR
-872 MQISGR
+872 GR
-878 NTVQTER
+878 NTVQTEL
-885 LEKGMFFSF
+885 LEK
-894 TCSCADSLVAFH
+894 DSSVAFH
-906 VGFSEGKNKEKTVR
+906 VGFSEVKDKEKTLM
-920 FNETYFNYG
+920 FNETYLNYG

-934 EHGHFKA
+934 EHGYFKA

-976 SQRKTPHGNTM
+976 SQKKTPNGNTM

-993 EMEKGETVSFE
+993 EMEKGEKVCFE
-1004 LLQGSVVKRSP
+1004 LLQGSVAKRSP

-1022 FLISKT
+1022 FLIFKT

>member
-1 MLVKLLLL
+1 MLVRLLLL

-17 LVEHSDHHGHH
+17 LVERPDHQGYH
-28 DGSVHSSKPRAPE
+28 DGSVHSSEPQIYE
-41 TSVHPRRTPLSH
+41 TSAYPQRTPLSH
-53 QGGYWE
+53 QGGYWQ
-59 EAEGLREDSQ
+59 AEGLKEDTQ

-82 REDFEAASPQ
+82 RGDFEGASTQ

-97 WCSFTQSRLVT
+97 WCSFMQSRLVT

-159 CCPGYVGKDCE
+159 CCPGYIGKDCE
-170 QHDPNFILV
+170 ERDPNFILV
-179 PGTETEGREEELSNH
+179 PGTETQGREEEFSNH

-201 REMFEV
+201 RELLEV

-227 NLGDLQRLFENNGTS
+227 NLGDLQRLSESNGTS

-247 NQSNSDLQE
+247 NQSNADLQE
-256 RLLQQV
+256 RLLQRV

-271 RKHFNP
+271 REHFKP
-277 MWASFNRSLQNL
+277 VWASFNRSLQNL
-289 SNIVRNLSRDV
+289 SNIVRNLSHDV
-300 EANKKSIE
+300 AANKKSIE
-308 RFQENTV
+308 RFQESAV

-348 LHTQQASI
+348 LHMQQASI
-356 HYNLSMMKADTDTKL
+356 HYNLSMLKADTDTKL
-371 KKLHKI
+371 KKLHKT

-382 SALNNSI
+382 LALNNSI

-404 ALEKNLTELSSHN
+404 TLEKNLTELFSHN

-422 NSQLSIRQ
+422 NSQLTIRQ
-430 ISDILSGHAK
+430 INDILSGHAK

-451 AFENIEVLEKWFK
+451 AFQNIAVLEKWFK

-477 FTTTLTE
+477 LTITLTE

-496 ERQISEFNYTLS
+496 ERQISELNYTLS
-508 NLQENYSDL
+508 NLQENYSEL
-517 LRYMEECNCQRTSSD
+517 LRYMEECNCQRISSD
-532 TDVLEE
+532 TDILEE
-538 DSKNITY
+538 DAKNITY

-550 QSNLKDAKHLESV
+550 QSNLKDMKHLESV

-578 IPSIHLS
+578 ISSIHLS
-585 LSLRQEENRRLQS
+585 LNLRQEENRQLQS

-621 KYLNSSFVSL
+621 KYLNSSFGSL

-652 VLFEDDFSTLIP
+652 VLFEDDFSVLIP

-689 LRRRLHLPERGQHTN
+689 LIRSLPLSERGQQNN
-704 HDARTSSEH
+704 HDAHTSSEH
-713 PKEETQTSPTLDEVS
+713 PKEETQTSSTLEVS
-728 SQRSVIEHMEPNYEA
+728 SQRSIIEHMEPNYEA

-748 LDSSA
+748 LESSA

-772 SHESRSDTNLCCNHT
+772 SHESRSDTNLCCNQT
-787 IASVIEPLN
+787 IANVIEPLN
-796 TSVGILSADLATIKQ
+796 SSVGILSAELATLKR
-811 HLDEHL
+811 HLHEHL
-817 LIFKKLFGNHE
+817 RIFKKLFGSNE

-845 LNRKERKQQKGQDKQ
+845 LNRKDRRQQKGQDKQ
-860 RDKKRHEKHREN
+860 RDKKRPEKHREN
-872 MQISGR
+872 TQISGR
-878 NTVQTER
+878 NTVQTE
-885 LEKGMFFSF
+885 LMEK
-894 TCSCADSLVAFH
+894 DSLVAFH
-906 VGFSEGKNKEKTVR
+906 VGFSEGKDKEKTVR

-976 SQRKTPHGNTM
+976 SQRKTPNGNTM

-1015 PGTTMGG
+1015 PGTTLGG

>member
-1 MLVKLLLL
+1 MLVKLLLV
-9 CNTIALAK
+9 CSTAGLAR
-17 LVEHSDHHGHH
+17 LAEHAAHHGYR
-28 DGSVHSSKPRAPE
+28 DGSGHSLKPRAHE
-41 TSVHPRRTPLSH
+41 TSAHPLRTPLPR
-53 QGGYWE
+53 QGGYW
-59 EAEGLREDSQ
+59 EAEGLREDTQ

-82 REDFEAASPQ
+82 KGDFEAASPQ
-92 SRNGN
+92 PQNGN
-97 WCSFTQSRLVT
+97 WCSYTQSRLVT

-159 CCPGYVGKDCE
+159 CCPGFIGKDCE
-170 QHDPNFILV
+170 QRDPNFILV
-179 PGTETEGREEELSNH
+179 PGTETEGQEEEFSNR

-219 SDIHQAVS
+219 SDIHQAAS
-227 NLGDLQRLFENNGTS
+227 TLGDLQRLIENNGTS

-247 NQSNSDLQE
+247 NQSNSDHQE

-262 LFPHVENFL
+262 LFPHVENFI

-277 MWASFNRSLQNL
+277 VWTSFNRSLQNL
-289 SNIVRNLSRDV
+289 YSIVRNLSHDV

-308 RFQENTV
+308 RFQESTV

-333 NIVRADQVK
+333 NIVKVDQAK

-348 LHTQQASI
+348 VQMQHANM
-356 HYNLSMMKADTDTKL
+356 HYNLSMIKADTDTKL

-382 SALNNSI
+382 LALNNSI
-389 ANMKQEQNNLENKLE
+389 ANMKQEQNLLENKLE
-404 ALEKNLTELSSHN
+404 ALKKNLTELSLHH

-422 NSQLSIRQ
+422 NSQLTIKHMN
-430 ISDILSGHAK
+430 DILSGHAK

-451 AFENIEVLEKWFK
+451 AFQNIAVLERWFK

-469 ISKYRPED
+469 MSKYRPED
-477 FTTTLTE
+477 LTITLAE
-484 KSIIMEENNAAM
+484 KSVIMEENNAAM
-496 ERQISEFNYTLS
+496 EKQISELNYTIS

-517 LRYMEECNCQRTSSD
+517 LRYMEECNCQRVSTD
-532 TDVLEE
+532 TDGLEE
-538 DSKNITY
+538 GPRNSTY

-550 QSNLKDAKHLESV
+550 QSKDMKHLESV
-563 FRDLLRNEI
+563 FRDFFKSEI

-578 IPSIHLS
+578 LPSIHLS
-585 LSLRQEENRRLQS
+585 LNLRQEENRQLQS
-598 QVTAFSEDI
+598 QVMAFSEDI
-607 GLMKKKDE
+607 GLLKNKDE

-621 KYLNSSFVSL
+621 KYLNSSFSSL
-631 LEDAMRH
+631 LKDAMRH
-638 EVALEALLKEEFMD
+638 EEALEALLRHEFLD
-652 VLFEDDFSTLIP
+652 VFFEDDFSSLIP

-671 SLRHISDKLQEQ
+671 SLRYFSDKLQEQ

-689 LRRRLHLPERGQHTN
+689 LTRRLRPLERGRQGN
-704 HDARTSSEH
+704 HAAHIPPKH
-713 PKEETQTSPTLDEVS
+713 PKEETQTSPTLHEVS
-728 SQRSVIEHMEPNYEA
+728 SERSIREHMEPNYEA

-772 SHESRSDTNLCCNHT
+772 RHESRSDVILCCNHT
-787 IASVIEPLN
+787 IANAIEPLN
-796 TSVGILSADLATIKQ
+796 VSVETLSADLATIKRN
-811 HLDEHL
+811 LEEHL
-817 LIFKKLFGNHE
+817 VTFKKLFGSNE
-828 ELVAS
+828 ELSAS
-833 KISLDVTKIQSM
+833 NISVDFRKIQSM
-845 LNRKERKQQKGQDKQ
+845 LNKKGRRQQKGQDKQ
-860 RDKKRHEKHREN
+860 RDKKRPEKHREN
-872 MQISGR
+872 TPTISGR
-878 NTVQTER
+878 HTLQTE
-885 LEKGMFFSF
+885 LVEK
-894 TCSCADSLVAFH
+894 DSLVAFH
-906 VGFSEGKNKEKTVR
+906 VGFSERKDKEKTVR
-920 FNETYFNYG
+920 FNETYLNYG
-929 NSYFP
+929 NSYFS

-976 SQRKTPHGNTM
+976 SQRKTPHGNTV
-987 TTFAMA
+987 TSFALA
-993 EMEKGETVSFE
+993 EMEKGETVCFE
-1004 LLQGSVVKRSP
+1004 LLHGSVVKRSP

-1022 FLISKT
+1022 FLIFKT

>member
-1 MLVKLLLL
+1 MLVRLLLV
-9 CNTIALAK
+9 CSTVGLAK
-17 LVEHSDHHGHH
+17 LVEHAAHHGYR
-28 DGSVHSSKPRAPE
+28 DGSMHSLKPRVHK
-41 TSVHPRRTPLSH
+41 TSAHPQRTPLPH
-53 QGGYWE
+53 QEEGYWE
-59 EAEGLREDSQ
+59 AEGFREDTQ
-69 DYPSSVISSHQEE
+69 DYPSSVVSSHQEE
-82 REDFEAASPQ
+82 REDFEAVSPQ
-92 SRNGN
+92 SQNGN

-126 PNGTPD
+126 PNGAPD

-159 CCPGYVGKDCE
+159 CCPGFIGKDCE
-170 QHDPNFILV
+170 QRDPNFIAV
-179 PGTETEGREEELSNH
+179 PGTETEGREEEFSNH

-219 SDIHQAVS
+219 SDIHQAAS
-227 NLGDLQRLFENNGTS
+227 TLGDLQRLFENNGTR

-247 NQSNSDLQE
+247 NQSNSDHQE

-271 RKHFNP
+271 RRHFNP
-277 MWASFNRSLQNL
+277 VWASFNRSLQNL
-289 SNIVRNLSRDV
+289 SNVVRNLSHDV

-308 RFQENTV
+308 RFQESTV

-333 NIVRADQVK
+333 NTVKVDQVK
-342 RDIENQ
+342 RDIEDQ
-348 LHTQQASI
+348 VHMQQANI
-356 HYNLSMMKADTDTKL
+356 HYNLSIIKADTDTKL

-382 SALNNSI
+382 LALNNSI
-389 ANMKQEQNNLENKLE
+389 TNLKQEQNLLEDKLE
-404 ALEKNLTELSSHN
+404 TLKKNLTELSSHH

-422 NSQLSIRQ
+422 NSQLTNRQ
-430 ISDILSGHAK
+430 ISEILSGHAK

-451 AFENIEVLEKWFK
+451 AFQNIEVLEKWFK

-477 FTTTLTE
+477 LTITLAE
-484 KSIIMEENNAAM
+484 KSVIMEENNAAM
-496 ERQISEFNYTLS
+496 ERQISELNYTLS
-508 NLQENYSDL
+508 NLRENYSDL
-517 LRYMEECNCQRTSSD
+517 LRYMEECNCQRISSD

-538 DSKNITY
+538 DPRNSTY
-545 SLEDT
+545 SLEDI
-550 QSNLKDAKHLESV
+550 QPKDMKHLESV
-563 FRDLLRNEI
+563 FRDLFQSEI

-585 LSLRQEENRRLQS
+585 LNLRQEENRQLQA
-598 QVTAFSEDI
+598 QVMAFSEDM
-607 GLMKKKDE
+607 GLLKKKDE

-621 KYLNSSFVSL
+621 KYLNSSFSSL
-631 LEDAMRH
+631 LKDAMRH
-638 EVALEALLKEEFMD
+638 EEALEALLRHEFLD
-652 VLFEDDFSTLIP
+652 VFFEDDFSSLIP

-671 SLRHISDKLQEQ
+671 SLRYFSDKLQEQ
-683 NVTLES
+683 NATLES
-689 LRRRLHLPERGQHTN
+689 LTRRFHPLGRGHQN
-704 HDARTSSEH
+704 NQDAH
-713 PKEETQTSPTLDEVS
+713 MPPKYPRQETQTSSTLQEVS
-728 SQRSVIEHMEPNYEA
+728 SQRSIIEHMEPNYEA

-772 SHESRSDTNLCCNHT
+772 RSESRGDASLCCNHT
-787 IASVIEPLN
+787 IANAIEPLN
-796 TSVGILSADLATIKQ
+796 VSVETLSADLATIKRN
-811 HLDEHL
+811 LEEHL
-817 LIFKKLFGNHE
+817 LTFEKLFGNNE

-833 KISLDVTKIQSM
+833 NVSLDVTKIQSV
-845 LNRKERKQQKGQDKQ
+845 LNRKGRRQQKGQDKQ
-860 RDKKRHEKHREN
+860 RDKKRPEKHREKT
-872 MQISGR
+872 QASGR
-878 NTVQTER
+878 NMVQTK
-885 LEKGMFFSF
+885 LVEK
-894 TCSCADSLVAFH
+894 DSLVAFH
-906 VGFSEGKNKEKTVR
+906 VGFTERKDKEKTVR
-920 FNETYFNYG
+920 FNETYLNYG
-929 NSYFP
+929 NSYFS
-934 EHGHFKA
+934 EHGYFKA

-993 EMEKGETVSFE
+993 EMEKGETVCFE
-1004 LLQGSVVKRSP
+1004 LLHGSVVKRSP

>member
-9 CNTIALAK
+9 CNTIGLAK
-17 LVEHSDHHGHH
+17 LVEHSDHRGHH
-28 DGSVHSSKPRAPE
+28 DGSGHSSKPRVYE
-41 TSVHPRRTPLSH
+41 TSAYPLRTPLSH
-53 QGGYWE
+53 QEGYW
-59 EAEGLREDSQ
+59 EAEGLREDTQ

-82 REDFEAASPQ
+82 RGDFEAASPQ

-159 CCPGYVGKDCE
+159 CCPGFIGKDCE
-170 QHDPNFILV
+170 QPDPNFIPA
-179 PGTETEGREEELSNH
+179 PGTEIEGGEEEFSNH

-201 REMFEV
+201 RDMFEV

-247 NQSNSDLQE
+247 NQSNSDPQE

-289 SNIVRNLSRDV
+289 SNIVRNLSHDV
-300 EANKKSIE
+300 EANKRSIE
-308 RFQENTV
+308 RFRESSV

-348 LHTQQASI
+348 LHMQQANI
-356 HYNLSMMKADTDTKL
+356 HYNLSMIKADTDTKL
-371 KKLHKI
+371 KKFHKI

-382 SALNNSI
+382 LALNNSI
-389 ANMKQEQNNLENKLE
+389 AKVKQDQNNLENKLE
-404 ALEKNLTELSSHN
+404 TLERNLTELSLHH

-422 NSQLSIRQ
+422 NSQTTIRQ
-430 ISDILSGHAK
+430 INDILAGHAK

-451 AFENIEVLEKWFK
+451 AFQNIAVLERWFK

-477 FTTTLTE
+477 LTITLTE
-484 KSIIMEENNAAM
+484 KSVIMEENNAAM

-517 LRYMEECNCQRTSSD
+517 LRYMEECNCQRISSD

-550 QSNLKDAKHLESV
+550 QSNLKDMKHLESV
-563 FRDLLRNEI
+563 LRGLLRNEI

-585 LSLRQEENRRLQS
+585 LSLRQEENRQLQS
-598 QVTAFSEDI
+598 QVTALSEDI
-607 GLMKKKDE
+607 GSMKKKDE

-621 KYLNSSFVSL
+621 KYLNSSFGSL

-638 EVALEALLKEEFMD
+638 EVALEALLKEEFVD
-652 VLFEDDFSTLIP
+652 VLFEDDFSILIP
-664 SVFQLQE
+664 SVFELQE

-689 LRRRLHLPERGQHTN
+689 LTRRSHLSERGQQN
-704 HDARTSSEH
+704 NRDARTPPNH
-713 PKEETQTSPTLDEVS
+713 PREETQTPSAPDEVS
-728 SQRSVIEHMEPNYEA
+728 SQGSTREHMEPNHEA

-772 SHESRSDTNLCCNHT
+772 SRESRSDANPCCNHT
-787 IASVIEPLN
+787 IANAIEPLN
-796 TSVGILSADLATIKQ
+796 SSVGILSADLATVKR

-817 LIFKKLFGNHE
+817 LIFKKLFGSNE

-845 LNRKERKQQKGQDKQ
+845 LNRKEGRQQKGQDKQ
-860 RDKKRHEKHREN
+860 RDKKRPEKHREN
-872 MQISGR
+872 MQAISGG
-878 NTVQTER
+878 NTAHTEL
-885 LEKGMFFSF
+885 LEK
-894 TCSCADSLVAFH
+894 DSLVAFH
-906 VGFSEGKNKEKTVR
+906 VGFSEGKDKEKPVR

-941 PHKGVYLFVISV
+941 PHKGIYLFVISV

-976 SQRKTPHGNTM
+976 SQRKTPNGNTV

-1004 LLQGSVVKRSP
+1004 VLQGSVVKRSP

>member
-1 MLVKLLLL
+1 MLAKLLLL
-9 CNTIALAK
+9 CSTIGLAK
-17 LVEHSDHHGHH
+17 LVEPSEHRGHH
-28 DGSVHSSKPRAPE
+28 DGLVHSSKPRIYD
-41 TSVHPRRTPLSH
+41 TSAYPQRTPLSH
-53 QGGYWE
+53 QEEGYW
-59 EAEGLREDSQ
+59 EAEGLREDTQ

-82 REDFEAASPQ
+82 RGDFEAVSPQ

-97 WCSFTQSRLVT
+97 WCSFMQSRLVT

-159 CCPGYVGKDCE
+159 CCPGFIGKDCE
-170 QHDPNFILV
+170 QHVADPNLTLV
-179 PGTETEGREEELSNH
+179 PQTETEGREEEFSNH

-247 NQSNSDLQE
+247 NQSNSDPQE

-277 MWASFNRSLQNL
+277 MWATFNRSLQNL
-289 SNIVRNLSRDV
+289 SNIVRNLSHDV
-300 EANKKSIE
+300 EANKRSIE
-308 RFQENTV
+308 RFRESSV

-333 NIVRADQVK
+333 NIVRADQVR
-342 RDIENQ
+342 RDIENK
-348 LHTQQASI
+348 LHMQQANI
-356 HYNLSMMKADTDTKL
+356 HYNLSMIKADTDTKL
-371 KKLHKI
+371 KKFHKI

-382 SALNNSI
+382 LALNNSI

-404 ALEKNLTELSSHN
+404 VLERNLTELSSHH

-422 NSQLSIRQ
+422 NSQTTIRQ
-430 ISDILSGHAK
+430 INDILSGHAK

-451 AFENIEVLEKWFK
+451 AFQNIAVLERWFK

-477 FTTTLTE
+477 LTLTE
-484 KSIIMEENNAAM
+484 KSVIMEENNAAM
-496 ERQISEFNYTLS
+496 ERQMSEFNYTLS

-517 LRYMEECNCQRTSSD
+517 LRYMEECNCQRISSD
-532 TDVLEE
+532 TDVPEE

-545 SLEDT
+545 SPEDT
-550 QSNLKDAKHLESV
+550 QSNLKDMKHLESV
-563 FRDLLRNEI
+563 LRDLLRNEI

-585 LSLRQEENRRLQS
+585 LNLRQEENRQLQS

-607 GLMKKKDE
+607 DLMKKKDE

-621 KYLNSSFVSL
+621 KYLNSSFGSL

-638 EVALEALLKEEFMD
+638 EVALEALLKEEFVD
-652 VLFEDDFSTLIP
+652 VLFEDDFSILIP
-664 SVFQLQE
+664 SVFELQE
-671 SLRHISDKLQEQ
+671 SLRHISGKLQEQ

-689 LRRRLHLPERGQHTN
+689 LIRRFHLSERGQQNN
-704 HDARTSSEH
+704 HDAHTPPDH
-713 PKEETQTSPTLDEVS
+713 PREETQTPSTLDEVS
-728 SQRSVIEHMEPNYEA
+728 SQRSVREHMEPNYEA

-753 YNDIMTLKNDIKHL
+753 YSDIMTLKNDIKHL

-772 SHESRSDTNLCCNHT
+772 SHESRSDANLCCNHT
-787 IASVIEPLN
+787 VANAIEPLN
-796 TSVGILSADLATIKQ
+796 SSVGILSSDLATIKR

-817 LIFKKLFGNHE
+817 LIFKKLFGSNE

-845 LNRKERKQQKGQDKQ
+845 LNRKERRQQKGQDKQ
-860 RDKKRHEKHREN
+860 RDKKRPEKHREN
-872 MQISGR
+872 MQGISGR
-878 NTVQTER
+878 NTVQTAR
-885 LEKGMFFSF
+885 LEK
-894 TCSCADSLVAFH
+894 DSLVAFH
-906 VGFSEGKNKEKTVR
+906 VGFSEGKDNEKTVR

-941 PHKGVYLFVISV
+941 PHKGIYLFVISV

-976 SQRKTPHGNTM
+976 SQRKTPNGNTM

-1004 LLQGSVVKRSP
+1004 VLQGSVVKRSP

>member
-1 MLVKLLLL
+1 MLVKLLLV
-9 CNTIALAK
+9 CSAVGLAR
-17 LVEHSDHHGHH
+17 LAEHADHHGDR
-28 DGSVHSSKPRAPE
+28 DGSVHSFKPRVHESSAHPQRAPL
-41 TSVHPRRTPLSH
+41 PR
-53 QGGYWE
+53 QEGYWE
-59 EAEGLREDSQ
+59 TERLREDTR

-82 REDFEAASPQ
+82 REDLEAASPRP
-92 SRNGN
+92 RNGN

-126 PNGTPD
+126 PNGAPD

-147 VKQKVLKSLQWK
+147 VKQKTLKSLQWK
-159 CCPGYVGKDCE
+159 CCPGFIGKDCE
-170 QHDPNFILV
+170 QRDPNFILV
-179 PGTETEGREEELSNH
+179 PGTETEGQEEEFSNH

-219 SDIHQAVS
+219 SDIHQAAS
-227 NLGDLQRLFENNGTS
+227 TLGDLQRLFENNGTS

-247 NQSNSDLQE
+247 NESNSDHQE

-277 MWASFNRSLQNL
+277 MWASFNKSLQNL
-289 SNIVRNLSRDV
+289 SNIVRNLSYDV
-300 EANKKSIE
+300 EANRKSIE
-308 RFQENTV
+308 RFQESTV

-333 NIVRADQVK
+333 NIVKVDEAK
-342 RDIENQ
+342 RDVENKV
-348 LHTQQASI
+348 HMQQADI
-356 HYNLSMMKADTDTKL
+356 HHNLSMLKADTDTRL

-382 SALNNSI
+382 LAMNNSI
-389 ANMKQEQNNLENKLE
+389 ANMKQEQNLLENKLE
-404 ALEKNLTELSSHN
+404 ALKKNLTELSLHH

-422 NSQLSIRQ
+422 NSQLTIRHMNEM
-430 ISDILSGHAK
+430 LSGHAK

-451 AFENIEVLEKWFK
+451 AFQNIAVLERWFK

-477 FTTTLTE
+477 LTITLAE
-484 KSIIMEENNAAM
+484 KSVIMEENNAAM
-496 ERQISEFNYTLS
+496 ERQIAELNYTLS
-508 NLQENYSDL
+508 NLQETYSDL
-517 LRYMEECNCQRTSSD
+517 LRYMEECNCQRVSAD

-538 DSKNITY
+538 DSRNSTY

-550 QSNLKDAKHLESV
+550 QPKDMKHLESV
-563 FRDLLRNEI
+563 FRDFFKSEI

-585 LSLRQEENRRLQS
+585 LNLRQEENRQLQS
-598 QVTAFSEDI
+598 QVMAFSEDM
-607 GLMKKKDE
+607 GLLKKKDE
-615 EIHRHI
+615 EIHRQI
-621 KYLNSSFVSL
+621 KYLNSSFSSL
-631 LEDAMRH
+631 LKDAMRH
-638 EVALEALLKEEFMD
+638 EEALEALLRHEFLD
-652 VLFEDDFSTLIP
+652 VFFEDDFSSLIP

-671 SLRHISDKLQEQ
+671 SLRHFSDKLQEQ

-689 LRRRLHLPERGQHTN
+689 VKKRFHPLERGQQNH
-704 HDARTSSEH
+704 HDAHMPPKH
-713 PKEETQTSPTLDEVS
+713 PQEETQTSSTLHEVS
-728 SQRSVIEHMEPNYEA
+728 SQRSVREHMEPNYEA

-748 LDSSA
+748 LESSA

-767 SLAIK
+767 SLAVK
-772 SHESRSDTNLCCNHT
+772 RHESRGDISLCCNHT
-787 IASVIEPLN
+787 IANAIEPLN
-796 TSVGILSADLATIKQ
+796 ASVESLSADLATIKQ
-811 HLDEHL
+811 NLEEHL
-817 LIFKKLFGNHE
+817 VTFKKLFGTNE
-828 ELVAS
+828 ELGAS
-833 KISLDVTKIQSM
+833 NISLDVTKIQSM
-845 LNRKERKQQKGQDKQ
+845 LQKKGRRQQKGQDKQ
-860 RDKKRHEKHREN
+860 RDKKRSEKHREN
-872 MQISGR
+872 TQEISGR
-878 NTVQTER
+878 NTVQTGFV
-885 LEKGMFFSF
+885 EK
-894 TCSCADSLVAFH
+894 DSLVAFH
-906 VGFSEGKNKEKTVR
+906 VGFSERKDKEKTVR
-920 FNETYFNYG
+920 FNETYLNYG
-929 NSYFP
+929 NSYFS

-941 PHKGVYLFVISV
+941 PHKGVYLLFISV

-976 SQRKTPHGNTM
+976 SQRKTPHGNTV
-987 TTFAMA
+987 TTFAIA
-993 EMEKGETVSFE
+993 EMEKGETVCFE
-1004 LLQGSVVKRSP
+1004 LLHGSVVKRSP

-1022 FLISKT
+1022 LLISKT

>member
-9 CNTIALAK
+9 CNTIGLAK
-17 LVEHSDHHGHH
+17 LVEHSDHRGHH
-28 DGSVHSSKPRAPE
+28 DGSVHSSKPRVYE
-41 TSVHPRRTPLSH
+41 TSAYPQRTPLSH
-53 QGGYWE
+53 QEGYW
-59 EAEGLREDSQ
+59 EAEGLREDTQ

-82 REDFEAASPQ
+82 RGDFEAASPQ

-159 CCPGYVGKDCE
+159 CCPGFIGKDCE
-170 QHDPNFILV
+170 QHDPNFIPV
-179 PGTETEGREEELSNH
+179 PGTEIEGGEEEFSNH

-247 NQSNSDLQE
+247 NQSNSDPQE

-289 SNIVRNLSRDV
+289 SNIVRNLSHDV
-300 EANKKSIE
+300 EANKRSIE
-308 RFQENTV
+308 RFRESSV

-348 LHTQQASI
+348 LHMQQANI
-356 HYNLSMMKADTDTKL
+356 HYNLSMIKADTDTKL
-371 KKLHKI
+371 KKIHKI

-382 SALNNSI
+382 LALNNSI
-389 ANMKQEQNNLENKLE
+389 AKVKQDQNDLENKLE
-404 ALEKNLTELSSHN
+404 TLERNLTELSLHH
-417 GPKDE
+417 GPKYE
-422 NSQLSIRQ
+422 NSQTTIRQ
-430 ISDILSGHAK
+430 INDILAGHAK

-451 AFENIEVLEKWFK
+451 AFQNIAILERWFT

-477 FTTTLTE
+477 LTITLTE
-484 KSIIMEENNAAM
+484 KSVIMEENNAAM

-517 LRYMEECNCQRTSSD
+517 LRYMEECNCQRISSD

-550 QSNLKDAKHLESV
+550 QSNLKDTKHLESV
-563 FRDLLRNEI
+563 LRDLLRNEI

-585 LSLRQEENRRLQS
+585 LSLRQEENRQLQS
-598 QVTAFSEDI
+598 QVTALSEDI
-607 GLMKKKDE
+607 GSMKKKDE

-621 KYLNSSFVSL
+621 KYLNSSFGSL

-638 EVALEALLKEEFMD
+638 EVALEALLKEEFVD
-652 VLFEDDFSTLIP
+652 VLFEDDFSILIP
-664 SVFQLQE
+664 SVFELQE

-689 LRRRLHLPERGQHTN
+689 LTRRSHLSERGQQNN
-704 HDARTSSEH
+704 HDARTPPNH
-713 PKEETQTSPTLDEVS
+713 PREETQTPSTLDEVS
-728 SQRSVIEHMEPNYEA
+728 SQGSIREHMEPNYEA

-772 SHESRSDTNLCCNHT
+772 SRESRSDVNLCCNHT
-787 IASVIEPLN
+787 IANVIEPLN
-796 TSVGILSADLATIKQ
+796 SSVGILSADLATIKR

-817 LIFKKLFGNHE
+817 LIFKKLFGSNE

-845 LNRKERKQQKGQDKQ
+845 LNRKEGRQQKGQDKQ
-860 RDKKRHEKHREN
+860 RDKKRPEKHREN
-872 MQISGR
+872 MQAISGR
-878 NTVQTER
+878 NTVHTEL
-885 LEKGMFFSF
+885 LEK
-894 TCSCADSLVAFH
+894 DSLVAFH
-906 VGFSEGKNKEKTVR
+906 VGFSEGKDKEKTVR

-941 PHKGVYLFVISV
+941 PHKGIYLFVISV

-976 SQRKTPHGNTM
+976 SQRKTPNGNTV

>member
-1 MLVKLLLL
+1 MLVKLLLV
-9 CNTIALAK
+9 CHAIGLAK
-17 LVEHSDHHGHH
+17 LVKHSDHHGYH
-28 DGSVHSSKPRAPE
+28 DGSVHKPQIYDASAYPQ
-41 TSVHPRRTPLSH
+41 RTPLSH
-53 QGGYWE
+53 EEDGYWE
-59 EAEGLREDSQ
+59 AGGLREDAQ
-69 DYPSSVISSHQEE
+69 DYPSSTISAHQEE

-92 SRNGN
+92 SQNGN

-114 KEKYIVNSQQPC
+114 KEKYVVNSQQPC
-126 PNGTPD
+126 LNGAPD
-132 CQKIMYRTA
+132 CQKIMYRMA

-159 CCPGYVGKDCE
+159 CCPGFIGKDCE
-170 QHDPNFILV
+170 EHDPNFILV
-179 PGTETEGREEELSNH
+179 PGNQAEGREEEEFSNH

-201 REMFEV
+201 REMLEV
-207 IQNHEALLDDLQ
+207 TQSHEALLDDLQ

-227 NLGDLQRLFENNGTS
+227 NLGDLQRIFENNGTS

-289 SNIVRNLSRDV
+289 SNMVRNLSHDV

-308 RFQENTV
+308 RFQESTV

-320 QELGTKFESKVQE
+320 QELGMKFESKVQE
-333 NIVRADQVK
+333 NVVKVDQVK

-348 LHTQQASI
+348 LQLQQARI
-356 HYNLSMMKADTDTKL
+356 HYNLTMIKADSDTKL
-371 KKLHKI
+371 KKFHKI

-382 SALNNSI
+382 LAFNNSI
-389 ANMKQEQNNLENKLE
+389 ANLKQEQNNLESKFETLKN
-404 ALEKNLTELSSHN
+404 NLTGLSSHH

-422 NSQLSIRQ
+422 NTQLAIRQ
-430 ISDILSGHAK
+430 INDILAGHAK

-451 AFENIEVLEKWFK
+451 AFQNIEVLERWFK

-477 FTTTLTE
+477 LTITLME
-484 KSIIMEENNAAM
+484 KSVIMEENKAAM
-496 ERQISEFNYTLS
+496 ERQISELNYTLS
-508 NLQENYSDL
+508 NLRENYSDL
-517 LRYMEECNCQRTSSD
+517 LRYMEECNCQRVSSD

-538 DSKNITY
+538 DFKNVTY
-545 SLEDT
+545 SLEGT
-550 QSNLKDAKHLESV
+550 QSNLKDMKHLESV

-578 IPSIHLS
+578 FPSIHQS
-585 LSLRQEENRRLQS
+585 LNLRQEENRQLQS
-598 QVTAFSEDI
+598 QVMAFSEDI
-607 GLMKKKDE
+607 GFLKKKDE

-621 KYLNSSFVSL
+621 KYLNSSFSSL

-638 EVALEALLKEEFMD
+638 EAALEALLGEEFME
-652 VLFEDDFSTLIP
+652 VLFEEDPSILIS

-689 LRRRLHLPERGQHTN
+689 LMRRFHLLERGEQNN
-704 HDARTSSEH
+704 HDARTSPKH
-713 PKEETQTSPTLDEVS
+713 PKEETQTASTLDEVS
-728 SQRSVIEHMEPNYEA
+728 SQRSIVEHMEPNYEA

-748 LDSSA
+748 LDNSA

-772 SHESRSDTNLCCNHT
+772 RHESSCNHT
-787 IASVIEPLN
+787 IANVIEPLN
-796 TSVGILSADLATIKQ
+796 ISVEILSADLATIKRK
-811 HLDEHL
+811 LEEHL
-817 LIFKKLFGNHE
+817 VIFKKLFGSNE

-833 KISLDVTKIQSM
+833 NITLDVTKIQSM
-845 LNRKERKQQKGQDKQ
+845 LTRKGRRQQKGQDKQ
-860 RDKKRHEKHREN
+860 RDKKKPEKHREN
-872 MQISGR
+872 MQMISGR
-878 NTVQTER
+878 NTVQTE
-885 LEKGMFFSF
+885 LEK
-894 TCSCADSLVAFH
+894 DSLVAFH
-906 VGFSEGKNKEKTVR
+906 VGFSEGKDKEKTVR
-920 FNETYFNYG
+920 FNETYLNYG

-934 EHGHFKA
+934 EHGYFKA

-976 SQRKTPHGNTM
+976 GQRKTPNGNTM

-993 EMEKGETVSFE
+993 EMEKGEKVCFE

-1022 FLISKT
+1022 FLIFRT

>member
-1 MLVKLLLL
+1 MLVKLLLV
-9 CNTIALAK
+9 CSAVALAEP
-17 LVEHSDHHGHH
+17 VQHADHHGHR
-28 DGSVHSSKPRAPE
+28 DGSVHSLKPRGHESSAQP
-41 TSVHPRRTPLSH
+41 HRTPLPR
-53 QGGYWE
+53 QEGYW
-59 EAEGLREDSQ
+59 EAEGLREDTQ

-82 REDFEAASPQ
+82 RGDLEAASPQ
-92 SRNGN
+92 PRNGN

-126 PNGTPD
+126 PNGAPD

-147 VKQKVLKSLQWK
+147 VKQKTLKSLQWK
-159 CCPGYVGKDCE
+159 CCPGFIGKDCE
-170 QHDPNFILV
+170 QRV
-179 PGTETEGREEELSNH
+179 
-194 MSTSVDS
+194 STSVDS

-219 SDIHQAVS
+219 SDIHQAAS
-227 NLGDLQRLFENNGTS
+227 TLGDLQRLFESNGTS

-247 NQSNSDLQE
+247 NESNSDHQE

-277 MWASFNRSLQNL
+277 MWASFNKSLQNL
-289 SNIVRNLSRDV
+289 SNIVRNLSHDV

-308 RFQENTV
+308 RFQESTV

-333 NIVRADQVK
+333 NIVKADEAK
-342 RDIENQ
+342 RDIEDKV
-348 LHTQQASI
+348 HMQQANI
-356 HYNLSMMKADTDTKL
+356 HYNLSMLKADTDTRL

-382 SALNNSI
+382 LALNNSI
-389 ANMKQEQNNLENKLE
+389 ANMKQEQNLLENKLE
-404 ALEKNLTELSSHN
+404 ALKKNLSELSLHH

-422 NSQLSIRQ
+422 NSQLTMRHMNE
-430 ISDILSGHAK
+430 ILSGHAK

-451 AFENIEVLEKWFK
+451 AFQNIAVLERWFK

-469 ISKYRPED
+469 TSKHRSED
-477 FTTTLTE
+477 LTITLAE
-484 KSIIMEENNAAM
+484 KSVIMEENNAAM
-496 ERQISEFNYTLS
+496 ERQIAELNYTLS

-517 LRYMEECNCQRTSSD
+517 LRYMEECNCQRVSAD

-538 DSKNITY
+538 DPRNSTY

-550 QSNLKDAKHLESV
+550 QPKDMKHLELV
-563 FRDLLRNEI
+563 FRDFFKSEI

-585 LSLRQEENRRLQS
+585 LNLRQEENRQLQS
-598 QVTAFSEDI
+598 QVTAFSEDMA
-607 GLMKKKDE
+607 LLKKKDE

-621 KYLNSSFVSL
+621 KYLNSSFSSL
-631 LEDAMRH
+631 LKDAMRH
-638 EVALEALLKEEFMD
+638 EEALEALLRHEFLD
-652 VLFEDDFSTLIP
+652 VFFEDDFSSLIP

-671 SLRHISDKLQEQ
+671 SLRHFSDKLQEQ

-689 LRRRLHLPERGQHTN
+689 LKRRFHPLERGHQNH
-704 HDARTSSEH
+704 HDAHMPPKH
-713 PKEETQTSPTLDEVS
+713 PEQETQTSSTLHEVS
-728 SQRSVIEHMEPNYEA
+728 SQRSVREHMEPNYEA

-748 LDSSA
+748 LESSA

-767 SLAIK
+767 SLAVK
-772 SHESRSDTNLCCNHT
+772 RHESRGDISLCCNRT
-787 IASVIEPLN
+787 IANAIEPLN
-796 TSVGILSADLATIKQ
+796 VSVESLSADLATIRQ
-811 HLDEHL
+811 NLEEHL
-817 LIFKKLFGNHE
+817 VTFKKLFGSNE
-828 ELVAS
+828 ELGAS
-833 KISLDVTKIQSM
+833 NISLDVTKIQSM
-845 LNRKERKQQKGQDKQ
+845 LQKKGRRQQKGQDKQ
-860 RDKKRHEKHREN
+860 RDKKRSEKHREN
-872 MQISGR
+872 TQTISGR
-878 NTVQTER
+878 NTVKTEFV
-885 LEKGMFFSF
+885 EK
-894 TCSCADSLVAFH
+894 DSLVAFH
-906 VGFSEGKNKEKTVR
+906 VGFSERTDQEKTVR
-920 FNETYFNYG
+920 FNETYLNYG
-929 NSYFP
+929 NSYFS

-941 PHKGVYLFVISV
+941 PHKGVYLLFISV
-953 EFSSGPALGQLSFS
+953 EFSSGLAVGQLSFS

-976 SQRKTPHGNTM
+976 SHRKTPHGNTM
-987 TTFAMA
+987 TTFAIA
-993 EMEKGETVSFE
+993 EMEKGETVCFE
-1004 LLQGSVVKRSP
+1004 LLHGSIVRQSP
-1015 PGTTMGG
+1015 PGATMGG

>member
-1 MLVKLLLL
+1 MLVKLLLI
-9 CNTIALAK
+9 CNTIGLAK
-17 LVEHSDHHGHH
+17 LVKHSAHHGDH
-28 DGSVHSSKPRAPE
+28 DGSVHSSKPQIYE
-41 TSVHPRRTPLSH
+41 TAAYPQRTPH
-53 QGGYWE
+53 EEEGYW
-59 EAEGLREDSQ
+59 EAEGLREDTP

-97 WCSFTQSRLVT
+97 WCSFMQSRLVT

-126 PNGTPD
+126 LNGAPD

-159 CCPGYVGKDCE
+159 CCPGFIGKDCE
-170 QHDPNFILV
+170 QRDPNFILV
-179 PGTETEGREEELSNH
+179 PGNQTEGWEEEESSNH
-194 MSTSVDS
+194 
-201 REMFEV
+201 
-207 IQNHEALLDDLQ
+207 N
-219 SDIHQAVS
+219 
-227 NLGDLQRLFENNGTS
+227 
-242 MVLEV
+242 
-247 NQSNSDLQE
+247 LQE

-277 MWASFNRSLQNL
+277 VWASFNRSLQNL
-289 SNIVRNLSRDV
+289 SNIVRNLSHDV

-308 RFQENTV
+308 RFQESTV

-333 NIVRADQVK
+333 NVVKVNQVK

-348 LHTQQASI
+348 LQMQQASI
-356 HYNLSMMKADTDTKL
+356 RYNLTMIKADTDTKL
-371 KKLHKI
+371 KKFHKI

-382 SALNNSI
+382 LALNNSI
-389 ANMKQEQNNLENKLE
+389 ANMKQEQNNLENKFETLK
-404 ALEKNLTELSSHN
+404 KNLTELSSHH

-422 NSQLSIRQ
+422 NTQLTIRQ
-430 ISDILSGHAK
+430 INDILAGHAK

-451 AFENIEVLEKWFK
+451 AFQNIAVLERWFK

-469 ISKYRPED
+469 VSKYRPED
-477 FTTTLTE
+477 LTITLME
-484 KSIIMEENNAAM
+484 KSLSMEENRAAM
-496 ERQISEFNYTLS
+496 ERQISELNYTLS
-508 NLQENYSDL
+508 NLRENYSDL
-517 LRYMEECNCQRTSSD
+517 LRYMEECNCQRISSD

-538 DSKNITY
+538 DLKNITY
-545 SLEDT
+545 SLEGT
-550 QSNLKDAKHLESV
+550 QSNLKDMKHLESV

-578 IPSIHLS
+578 FPSIHQS
-585 LSLRQEENRRLQS
+585 LSLRQEENRQLQL
-598 QVTAFSEDI
+598 QVTAFSKDI
-607 GLMKKKDE
+607 GFLKKKDE

-621 KYLNSSFVSL
+621 KYLNSSFASL

-638 EVALEALLKEEFMD
+638 EAALEALLGEEFME
-652 VLFEDDFSTLIP
+652 VLFEEDPSIP
-664 SVFQLQE
+664 ISSVFQLQE

-689 LRRRLHLPERGQHTN
+689 LRFHLLERGQQNN
-704 HDARTSSEH
+704 HDAHTTSKH
-713 PKEETQTSPTLDEVS
+713 PKEETQTSSTLDEVS
-728 SQRSVIEHMEPNYEA
+728 SQRSIVEHMEPNYEA

-748 LDSSA
+748 LDSSS

-772 SHESRSDTNLCCNHT
+772 RHESGSDMNLCCNHT
-787 IASVIEPLN
+787 IANVIEPLN
-796 TSVGILSADLATIKQ
+796 ISVEILSADLSTIKQ
-811 HLDEHL
+811 KLEEHL
-817 LIFKKLFGNHE
+817 LIFKKLFGSNE
-828 ELVAS
+828 QLIAS
-833 KISLDVTKIQSM
+833 NISLDFKKIQSM
-845 LNRKERKQQKGQDKQ
+845 LTRKARRQQKGQDKQ
-860 RDKKRHEKHREN
+860 RDKKKPERHREN
-872 MQISGR
+872 TQMISGR
-878 NTVQTER
+878 NTVQTEL
-885 LEKGMFFSF
+885 LEK
-894 TCSCADSLVAFH
+894 DSLVAFH
-906 VGFSEGKNKEKTVR
+906 VGLSEGKDKEKTLR
-920 FNETYFNYG
+920 FNETYLNYG

-934 EHGHFKA
+934 EHGYFKA

-953 EFSSGPALGQLSFS
+953 EFSSGPAIGQLSFS

-976 SQRKTPHGNTM
+976 SQRKTPNGNTM
-987 TTFAMA
+987 TTFAVA
-993 EMEKGETVSFE
+993 EMEKGEKVCFE

-1022 FLISKT
+1022 FLIFKT

>member
-1 MLVKLLLL
+1 
-9 CNTIALAK
+9 
-17 LVEHSDHHGHH
+17 
-28 DGSVHSSKPRAPE
+28 
-41 TSVHPRRTPLSH
+41 
-53 QGGYWE
+53 
-59 EAEGLREDSQ
+59 
-69 DYPSSVISSHQEE
+69 
-82 REDFEAASPQ
+82 
-92 SRNGN
+92 N
-97 WCSFTQSRLVT
+97 WCSFMQSKLVT

-126 PNGTPD
+126 LNGAPD

-147 VKQKVLKSLQWK
+147 VKQKVFKSLQWK
-159 CCPGYVGKDCE
+159 CCPGFIGKNCE

-179 PGTETEGREEELSNH
+179 SENQTEGREEEFSKH
-194 MSTSVDS
+194 MSTTLDS
-201 REMFEV
+201 REMLEV

-227 NLGDLQRLFENNGTS
+227 NLGDLQRIFESNGTS
-242 MVLEV
+242 LVLEV

-256 RLLQQV
+256 RLLQQI
-262 LFPHVENFL
+262 LFPYVENFL

-277 MWASFNRSLQNL
+277 TWASFNRSLQNL
-289 SNIVRNLSRDV
+289 SNMVRNLSHDV

-308 RFQENTV
+308 RFQESTV

-333 NIVRADQVK
+333 NIVKVDQVK
-342 RDIENQ
+342 RDIGNQ
-348 LHTQQASI
+348 LQTQQASI
-356 HYNLSMMKADTDTKL
+356 HYNLTMIKADTDTKL
-371 KKLHKI
+371 KKFHKI

-382 SALNNSI
+382 LALNNSI
-389 ANMKQEQNNLENKLE
+389 ANTKQEQSNLENKFEILK
-404 ALEKNLTELSSHN
+404 KNLTELSSQH

-422 NSQLSIRQ
+422 NTQLTIRQ
-430 ISDILSGHAK
+430 INDILAGHAK

-451 AFENIEVLEKWFK
+451 AFQNIAVLERWFK

-469 ISKYRPED
+469 ITKYRPED
-477 FTTTLTE
+477 LTITLME
-484 KSIIMEENNAAM
+484 KSLIMAENKAAM
-496 ERQISEFNYTLS
+496 ERQVSELNYTLS
-508 NLQENYSDL
+508 NLRENYSDL
-517 LRYMEECNCQRTSSD
+517 LRYMEECNCQRLSSD
-532 TDVLEE
+532 TDVMEE
-538 DSKNITY
+538 DLKNITY
-545 SLEDT
+545 SLEGT
-550 QSNLKDAKHLESV
+550 QSNLKDMKHLESV

-578 IPSIHLS
+578 FPSIHQS
-585 LSLRQEENRRLQS
+585 LNLRQEENRQLQS

-607 GLMKKKDE
+607 GFLKKKDE

-621 KYLNSSFVSL
+621 NYLNSSFSSL
-631 LEDAMRH
+631 LEDGKRH
-638 EVALEALLKEEFMD
+638 EAALEALLGEEFME
-652 VLFEDDFSTLIP
+652 VLFEEDPRILIS

-689 LRRRLHLPERGQHTN
+689 LIKRFHLLERGQQNNHNAHTSPN
-704 HDARTSSEH
+704 H
-713 PKEETQTSPTLDEVS
+713 PKEMQTSSSLNEAS
-728 SQRSVIEHMEPNYEA
+728 SQRNIVEHMEPNYEA

-753 YNDIMTLKNDIKHL
+753 YNDITTLKNDIKHL

-772 SHESRSDTNLCCNHT
+772 RHESRSDMNLCCNHT
-787 IASVIEPLN
+787 IANVIEPLN
-796 TSVGILSADLATIKQ
+796 ISVEILSADLATIKQ
-811 HLDEHL
+811 KLEEHL
-817 LIFKKLFGNHE
+817 LIFKKLFGSNE

-833 KISLDVTKIQSM
+833 NISLDVTKIQSM
-845 LNRKERKQQKGQDKQ
+845 LTRKVRRQQKGQDKQ
-860 RDKKRHEKHREN
+860 RDKKKPEKHREN
-872 MQISGR
+872 MQTISKR
-878 NTVQTER
+878 ITVQTEL
-885 LEKGMFFSF
+885 LEK
-894 TCSCADSLVAFH
+894 DSLVAFH
-906 VGFSEGKNKEKTVR
+906 VGFSEGKDKEKTLR
-920 FNETYFNYG
+920 FNETFLNYG

-934 EHGHFKA
+934 EHGYFKA
-941 PHKGVYLFVISV
+941 PHKGVYLFVISA

-976 SQRKTPHGNTM
+976 SQRKTPNGNTM

-993 EMEKGETVSFE
+993 EMEKGEKVCFE

-1022 FLISKT
+1022 FLIFKT